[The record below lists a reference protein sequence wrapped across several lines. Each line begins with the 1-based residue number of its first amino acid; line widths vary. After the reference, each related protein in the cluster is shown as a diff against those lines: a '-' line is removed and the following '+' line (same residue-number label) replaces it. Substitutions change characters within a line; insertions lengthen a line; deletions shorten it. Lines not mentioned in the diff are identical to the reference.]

1 MFTTISRSFPRTGIV
16 VVALIL
22 LALPL
27 TLSATPLSLASSSYF
42 YTLNANTVISRML
55 NTVSVYDSITYAGD
69 DLSWASTGSPASWSQ
84 AVLSLYTILSQ
95 TPAAHIEASV
105 TTFGSGYASSVGDVQ
120 VGYSAR
126 IRQVDSPPVA
136 TPLLPVRFRG
146 VGFGSVTGSGGFHSH
161 ISVTYPTVF
170 KNWSTNTN
178 IPSFEVDEL
187 LWLSPGTILMVSLA
201 ASCNVTGVA
210 GSGAYCSADVDPIMF
225 LDQKALDD
233 LLGGNSFLLDD
244 FFELEVSPN
253 LVPEPGLWPLAACA
267 LAAALARRK
276 SLG

>member
-16 VVALIL
+16 VVALFL

-27 TLSATPLSLASSSYF
+27 TLSAAPLSLASSSYF
-42 YTLNANTVISRML
+42 YTLNANTVISRTL
-55 NTVSVYDSITYAGD
+55 NTVGVYDSITYAGD
-69 DLSWASTGSPASWSQ
+69 DLSWASTVPPSSWSQ

-95 TPAAHIEASV
+95 TPAAHIESSV
-105 TTFGSGYASSVGDVQ
+105 TTFGSGYASSSGNVQ
-120 VGYSAR
+120 IGYSAR

-146 VGFGSVTGSGGFHSH
+146 VGFGSVNGSGGFQSY
-161 ISVTYPTVF
+161 ISVTYSTVF
-170 KNWSTNTN
+170 KSWSTNN
-178 IPSFEVDEL
+178 VVPSFEVDEL
-187 LWLSPGTILMVSLA
+187 LWLSPGTVLMIGLT
-201 ASCNVTGVA
+201 ASCNVSGVA
-210 GSGAYCSADVDPIMF
+210 GSSAYCSADVDPIMF

-233 LLGGNSFLLDD
+233 LLGGNSFLLGD

-253 LVPEPGLWPLAACA
+253 LVPEPALWPLAACA

-276 SLG
+276 RIG